1 MSRKLE
7 DIEGI
12 GPQTGASIRAAGIKT
27 VEGLLEPGADKK
39 GRTLLAEKTGI
50 AEARILK
57 FVNHADLFR
66 IKGVAGQYAELLEGA
81 GVGTVKE
88 LRGRNAENLAAKM
101 IEVNMS
107 KKLVRI
113 VPSLRVV
120 AGWIAQAKQLQGKV
134 NY

>member
-1 MSRKLE
+1 M
-7 DIEGI
+7 
-12 GPQTGASIRAAGIKT
+12 
-27 VEGLLEPGADKK
+27 
-39 GRTLLAEKTGI
+39 
-50 AEARILK
+50 
-57 FVNHADLFR
+57 NHADLFR

-81 GVGTVKE
+81 GVDTVKE